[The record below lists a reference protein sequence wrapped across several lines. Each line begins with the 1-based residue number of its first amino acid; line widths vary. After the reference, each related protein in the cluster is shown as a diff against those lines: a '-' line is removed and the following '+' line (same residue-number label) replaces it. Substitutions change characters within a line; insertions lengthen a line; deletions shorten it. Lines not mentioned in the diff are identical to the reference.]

1 MALSQLTGLSARFI
15 RYHFLYSQR
24 DLPQREEKTE
34 HMMGRMR
41 NAAQFFGVTEQSQG
55 LVEALYLDYLAA
67 SDRASVEQ
75 MLESCGISES
85 LSIKLDRQIGR
96 TGNLKVWQGKA

>member
-34 HMMGRMR
+34 HMMARMR
-41 NAAQFFGVTEQSQG
+41 TAAQFFGVIE
-55 LVEALYLDYLAA
+55 
-67 SDRASVEQ
+67 
-75 MLESCGISES
+75 
-85 LSIKLDRQIGR
+85 
-96 TGNLKVWQGKA
+96 